1 MIESPRGVLRVS
13 PNASEI
19 CRFVGKFASGGD
31 PVVSRCHSSYAPEGF
46 GKVTMIGEADRESDF
61 KNAQIGVSQHLLSAF
76 DALPDHV
83 LVRTD
88 ASAASEELAEMVLAH
103 PCD

>member
-1 MIESPRGVLRVS
+1 MRGI

-31 PVVSRCHSSYAPEGF
+31 PVVARCNSSNPPEDF
-46 GKVTMIGEADRESDF
+46 GEMALISEAGGEPDF
-61 KNAQIGVSQHLLSAF
+61 EDAQIGVSQHSLSAF

-88 ASAASEELAEMVLAH
+88 ASAASEELAKMVPAH
-103 PCD
+103 PGD